1 MASKGFTLLEVL
13 IVVAVLGILA
23 AMVIPQMHGQSI
35 AAKES
40 AAKDTLQIWRTQIE
54 LYKMQHGGLAPGYKI
69 GFTGLRSDASEGELV
84 NQFVGTST
92 EKGMAVSSSVPTAP
106 YLYGPYLKTIPK
118 NPFNNLNTIA
128 YVADA
133 IPFASAANGST
144 GWLYKRSTA
153 EIRLNWPGTDS
164 RGVAYA
170 DY

>member
-23 AMVIPQMHGQSI
+23 AMVIPQMHGQTL

-40 AAKDTLQIWRTQIE
+40 TAKDTLRIWRTQIE
-54 LYKMQHGGLAPGYKI
+54 LYKMQHGGLAPGYIK
-69 GFTGLRSDASEGELV
+69 GPV
-84 NQFVGTST
+84 NIAVSIDNQLVGTSD
-92 EKGMAVSSSVPTAP
+92 ESGMARSDTVPAAP

-118 NPFNNLNTIA
+118 NPFNNLRTIT
-128 YVADA
+128 YVGDNETFESKADGK
-133 IPFASAANGST
+133 S

-153 EIRLNWPGTDS
+153 DIRLNWPGTDS
-164 RGVAYA
+164 RGEKYV

>member
-23 AMVIPQMHGQSI
+23 AIVIPQMQGQTQ

-40 AAKDTLQIWRTQIE
+40 TAKDTLGIWRTQIE

-69 GFTGLRSDASEGELV
+69 GFAGIRSDASITELV
-84 NQFVGTST
+84 NQFSGTST
-92 EKGMAVSSSVPTAP
+92 ENGLAVPAPVPSGA
-106 YLYGPYLKTIPK
+106 YLYGPYLKSIPK
-118 NPFNNLNTIA
+118 NPFNNLRTIN
-128 YVADA
+128 YVDDSETFESKADGQ
-133 IPFASAANGST
+133 S

-153 EIRLNWPGTDS
+153 DIRLNWPGTDS
-164 RGVAYA
+164 RGEKYV